1 MTPFSRKPPTSSSTK
16 PCGSSEPTRIR
27 VGGLEL
33 LADLSG
39 ALYAPDYRALL
50 VADLHFE
57 KGSSGAR
64 RGVHLP
70 PYDTRSTLKTLME
83 AIERHQPERL
93 LALGDSFHDR
103 AGPDRLD
110 EIDRTAIGTL
120 GNAVD
125 VMWITGNHD
134 PALPV
139 SLGGRIAEEIAL
151 GPVMLRHEPRAG
163 ATWEIAGHLH
173 PVAQITRRG
182 RNLRRKCFI
191 GDGGRLVMPAFGA
204 YAGGLNVLSA
214 PFGVLFPERRFRVWM
229 IGGRAIHVFPSD
241 LIRR

>member
-1 MTPFSRKPPTSSSTK
+1 MTPSSRKPPTSSSTK
-16 PCGSSEPTRIR
+16 PCGSSELTRIG
-27 VGGLEL
+27 VGGLDF
-33 LADLSG
+33 LADLTG
-39 ALYAPDYRALL
+39 ALYTPDYRALL

-70 PYDTRSTLKTLME
+70 PYDTRSTLLALMG
-83 AIERHQPERL
+83 AVERHRPERL

-110 EIDRTAIGTL
+110 DADRAAIRRL
-120 GNAVD
+120 GNAVE

-134 PALPV
+134 PTLPT

-151 GPVMLRHEPRAG
+151 GPVMLRHEPRAL
-163 ATWEIAGHLH
+163 AECEIAGHLH
-173 PVAQITRRG
+173 PVAAITRRG
-182 RNLRRKCFI
+182 RSLRRKCFI
-191 GDGGRLVMPAFGA
+191 GNGGRLVMPAFGA

-241 LIRR
+241 RVSA